1 MKKLILSIALLLSV
15 ILVSAKNEVPKNVFK
30 INSSDYVSN
39 VNSFCKLIQKGDYNT
54 VKTLIEEGEDV
65 NRKSMGLTPLMYA
78 ARHNKSEIAKLLI
91 KNGAKLKTK
100 SDNRKFTAL
109 KWAEM
114 SGAKDSYRLIK
125 EAVES
130 KKALKKRKKRQVV

>member
-1 MKKLILSIALLLSV
+1 MKKLLLSIALLLSV
-15 ILVSAKNEVPKNVFK
+15 ILVSANNEVPKNGIK

-65 NRKSMGLTPLMYA
+65 NGKSMGLTPLMYA
-78 ARHNKSEIAKLLI
+78 ARHNKADIAKLLI
-91 KNGAKLKTK
+91 ENGAKLKLK
-100 SDNRKFTAL
+100 SSKKKFTAL

-114 SGAKDSYRLIK
+114 SGAKDSYGVIK
-125 EAVES
+125 KALEAQ
-130 KKALKKRKKRQVV
+130 KALKKRKKR

>member
-1 MKKLILSIALLLSV
+1 MKKLFLSIALLLSV

-65 NRKSMGLTPLMYA
+65 NSKSMGLTPLMYA
-78 ARHNKSEIAKLLI
+78 ARHNKANIAKLLI
-91 KNGAKLKTK
+91 ENGARLKLKSSK
-100 SDNRKFTAL
+100 RNFTAL
-109 KWAEM
+109 KWAEL
-114 SGAKDSYRLIK
+114 SGAKDSYKVIK
-125 EAVES
+125 NAIES
-130 KKALKKRKKRQVV
+130 QKELKKRKRRQVI

>member
-1 MKKLILSIALLLSV
+1 MKKLFLSIALLLSV

-65 NRKSMGLTPLMYA
+65 NSKSMGLTPLMYA
-78 ARHNKSEIAKLLI
+78 ARHNKANIAKLLI
-91 KNGAKLKTK
+91 ENGASLKLKSSK
-100 SDNRKFTAL
+100 RNFTAL
-109 KWAEM
+109 KWAEL
-114 SGAKDSYRLIK
+114 SGAKDSYKVIK
-125 EAVES
+125 NAIES
-130 KKALKKRKKRQVV
+130 QKELKKRKRRQVI